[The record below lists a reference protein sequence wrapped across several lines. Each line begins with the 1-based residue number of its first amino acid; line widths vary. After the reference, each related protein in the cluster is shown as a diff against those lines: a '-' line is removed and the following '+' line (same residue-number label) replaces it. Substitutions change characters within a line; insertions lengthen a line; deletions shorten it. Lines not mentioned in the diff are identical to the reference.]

1 MEVTRSIAEW
11 ADSLLEFRRAQGFSG
26 EKYGLYL
33 RSFVS
38 YCNREF
44 PESSEVTAAAV
55 NGWLDEEA
63 EKGFLGAMPE
73 KATVT
78 RTLGKYILAFGGS
91 AYVLPREQYRTRV
104 RYTPHVFSDGE
115 LAALFDE
122 IDKAAVARPCQQ
134 AVKGAYSVLFRLIYT
149 CGLRPQEGRL
159 AMARD
164 VDFSAGTLFIRKSK
178 FHSERVVGLS
188 AQMLE
193 LLAKYKRRLD
203 RIVPNSTYLFP
214 KRDGQPVGKHGLADY
229 FRDRW
234 LATSGRLR
242 NGPAP
247 RARVYDLRHRFAS
260 TVLQR
265 WMDEGREMYVM
276 LPFLRAYMGHSEMSS
291 TLYYVHLLPEN
302 MRRSAK
308 VDWAKLNAI
317 VPEVGS

>member
-1 MEVTRSIAEW
+1 MEVTRGIGEW

-38 YCNREF
+38 YCSREF
-44 PESSEVTAAAV
+44 PESREVSSAAV

-63 EKGFLGAMPE
+63 GKGFPGAMPE
-73 KATVT
+73 KATVM

-91 AYVLPREQYRTRV
+91 AYVLPYERHGTRV
-104 RYTPHVFSDGE
+104 RYTPHVFSDEE

-122 IDKAAVARPCQQ
+122 IDKATAARPCQQ

-159 AMARD
+159 ARAQD
-164 VDFSAGTLFIRKSK
+164 LDLAAGTLFIREAK
-178 FHSERVVGLS
+178 FHSERMVGLS
-188 AQMLE
+188 AQMVG

-203 RIVPNSTYLFP
+203 RALPNSTYLFP
-214 KRDGQPVGKHGLADY
+214 KCDGKPVGKHGLADY
-229 FRDRW
+229 FHDRW
-234 LATSGRLR
+234 LAANRRLR
-242 NGPAP
+242 SGSAP
-247 RARVYDLRHRFAS
+247 RVRVYDLRHRFAS
-260 TVLQR
+260 AVLQK

-276 LPFLRAYMGHSEMSS
+276 LPFLRAYMGHAEMSS

-317 VPEVGS
+317 VPEVES

>member
-1 MEVTRSIAEW
+1 
-11 ADSLLEFRRAQGFSG
+11 
-26 EKYGLYL
+26 
-33 RSFVS
+33 
-38 YCNREF
+38 
-44 PESSEVTAAAV
+44 
-55 NGWLDEEA
+55 
-63 EKGFLGAMPE
+63 
-73 KATVT
+73 
-78 RTLGKYILAFGGS
+78 
-91 AYVLPREQYRTRV
+91 
-104 RYTPHVFSDGE
+104 
-115 LAALFDE
+115 
-122 IDKAAVARPCQQ
+122 
-134 AVKGAYSVLFRLIYT
+134 
-149 CGLRPQEGRL
+149 
-159 AMARD
+159 MARD

>member
-26 EKYGLYL
+26 EKYDMYL

-63 EKGFLGAMPE
+63 EKGFPGAMPE

-122 IDKAAVARPCQQ
+122 IDKAAVARP
-134 AVKGAYSVLFRLIYT
+134 RI
-149 CGLRPQEGRL
+149 
-159 AMARD
+159 
-164 VDFSAGTLFIRKSK
+164 IR
-178 FHSERVVGLS
+178 
-188 AQMLE
+188 
-193 LLAKYKRRLD
+193 
-203 RIVPNSTYLFP
+203 NS
-214 KRDGQPVGKHGLADY
+214 
-229 FRDRW
+229 
-234 LATSGRLR
+234 
-242 NGPAP
+242 
-247 RARVYDLRHRFAS
+247 
-260 TVLQR
+260 
-265 WMDEGREMYVM
+265 
-276 LPFLRAYMGHSEMSS
+276 
-291 TLYYVHLLPEN
+291 
-302 MRRSAK
+302 
-308 VDWAKLNAI
+308 
-317 VPEVGS
+317 